1 MWVINSGVYAL
12 FCSENYGNWGSAVD
26 VVVGLNKEYLLT
38 VEDILENVLDLIF
51 IVLSEQQ
58 QLWFYT

>member
-1 MWVINSGVYAL
+1 L

-58 QLWFYT
+58 QL